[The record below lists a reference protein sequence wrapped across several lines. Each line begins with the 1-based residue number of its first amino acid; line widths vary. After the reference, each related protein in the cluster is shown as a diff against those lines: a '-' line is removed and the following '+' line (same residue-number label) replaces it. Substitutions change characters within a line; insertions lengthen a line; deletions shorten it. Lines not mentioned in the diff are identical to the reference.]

1 MSNTVP
7 NSNTSTSE
15 PPNNHPG
22 LALRTMRKGVGLT
35 LRAMSERVGCCYQ
48 HLARIESGE
57 RALTPDLGWRISR
70 AIAEQINY
78 RNRSAA

>member
-1 MSNTVP
+1 VSHTVP

-15 PPNNHPG
+15 PPNDHTG
-22 LALRTMRKGVGLT
+22 LALRTMRKGVGMT
-35 LRAMSERVGCCYQ
+35 LRTMSERVGCCYQ

-70 AIAEQINY
+70 AITEQINS